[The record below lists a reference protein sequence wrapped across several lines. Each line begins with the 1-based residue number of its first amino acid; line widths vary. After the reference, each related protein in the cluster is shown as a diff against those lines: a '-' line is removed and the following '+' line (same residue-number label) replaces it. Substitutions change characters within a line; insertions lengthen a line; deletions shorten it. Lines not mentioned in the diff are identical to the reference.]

1 MILSGVNKCINKSNF
16 IIITII
22 IILNNLTIKQ
32 NMLEL

>member
-1 MILSGVNKCINKSNF
+1 MTRSGVNKYINKSNF
-16 IIITII
+16 IIINI